1 MEAHMIRIDQTMVAE
16 IGIWQT
22 FPPRSGLRR
31 TLTALA
37 ARADAGVA
45 RSRQRRALAKLDD
58 RLLRDIGITAYDV
71 AHEAGKP
78 FWR

>member
-1 MEAHMIRIDQTMVAE
+1 MIRIDQTMVAE
-16 IGIWQT
+16 IGIWQN

-37 ARADAGVA
+37 ARADACMA
-45 RSRQRRALAKLDD
+45 RSRQRRALAELDD
-58 RLLRDIGITAYDV
+58 HLLRDIGLTAYDITREV
-71 AHEAGKP
+71 EKP

>member
-1 MEAHMIRIDQTMVAE
+1 MIRIDQTMVAE

-31 TLTALA
+31 TLMALA
-37 ARADAGVA
+37 TRADGCIA
-45 RSRQRRALAKLDD
+45 RSRQRRALAELDD

-71 AHEAGKP
+71 AQETQKP